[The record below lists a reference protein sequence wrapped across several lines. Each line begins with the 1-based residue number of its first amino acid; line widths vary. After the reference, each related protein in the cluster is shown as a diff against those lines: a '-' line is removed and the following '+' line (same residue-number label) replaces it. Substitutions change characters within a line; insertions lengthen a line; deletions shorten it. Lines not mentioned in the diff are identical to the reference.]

1 MIRQK
6 VINKRLTYQRG
17 FTLVEM
23 AVVLIILTI
32 MFGGLLVPLS
42 AQMDQQH
49 LTETRKSL
57 EDIQEA
63 LIGYAIVNGRFPCPA
78 NAASNGQ
85 ESFNVGGS
93 AANGDCSNFY
103 DGFLPA
109 VTLGLSRLDA
119 NGYAVD
125 GWENRIH
132 YAVTQAN
139 AKSYTQTS
147 GMKNTG
153 MSNLSPNLHV
163 CNTSTGI
170 NVNNCGAA
178 LTLTASS
185 PLVVYSIGKNG
196 MSGGTGNDEKQN
208 PNPNSANNDLV
219 FVYHAPVATGAANGE
234 FDDQMI
240 WLSNAVL
247 MSRMVAAGQLP

>member
-1 MIRQK
+1 M
-6 VINKRLTYQRG
+6 TQRSKSAG

-23 AVVLIILTI
+23 AVVLIIITLL
-32 MFGGLLVPLS
+32 FGGVLLPLS
-42 AQMDQQH
+42 VQIDQQR

-57 EDIQEA
+57 EEIQEA
-63 LIGYAIVNGRFPCPA
+63 LIGYAIINGRLPCPA
-78 NAASNGQ
+78 SAGSNGV
-85 ESFNVGGS
+85 ESFNAGGS
-93 AANGDCSNFY
+93 AVNGDCSNFY

-109 VTLGLSRLDA
+109 VTLGLSRVDA
-119 NGYAVD
+119 NGYAID

-139 AKSYTQTS
+139 AKSYTRIG

-153 MSNLSPNLHV
+153 MSTLSPDLHI

-178 LTLTASS
+178 LTLAASS

-196 MSGGTGNDEKQN
+196 VSGGTGNDESQN
-208 PNPNSANNDLV
+208 PNPNSVNNDLV
-219 FVYHAPVATGAANGE
+219 FVYHEPVGAGVANGE

-247 MSRMVAAGQLP
+247 MNRMVAAGQLP